1 MARTAQRRGTPHQ
14 AGFETES
21 ESLDAIHRAIER
33 QPVEDGD
40 SHPAEELVADH
51 IERFDGGGLVEHA
64 LSGDGSTHAPELIR
78 LMGRTPEIAPDLRR
92 LIVGRGLASGDLAV
106 RDASIQAVE
115 TWEDP
120 SLIALIRA
128 HRDPVG
134 WLAEYAEM
142 VVRDLGV

>member
-1 MARTAQRRGTPHQ
+1 MARAAHRRRTPHQ
-14 AGFETES
+14 AGFETEND
-21 ESLDAIHRAIER
+21 SLDAIHRAIER
-33 QPVEDGD
+33 QPVEDGY

-51 IERFDGGGLVEHA
+51 VERFGGGGLVEHTWSA
-64 LSGDGSTHAPELIR
+64 NGPTDAPDLIR

-92 LIVGRGLASGDLAV
+92 LIVERGLASGDVAV

-115 TWEDP
+115 TWEDA

-134 WLAEYAEM
+134 WLAEYAEK
-142 VVRDLGV
+142 VARDLGV